1 MEVGALV
8 VTQGSSLQPSGG
20 NHAWSSAWPV
30 VGKTVL
36 ERWLDRVRALGTG
49 PVSVV
54 DHDVRRPNRLHTMM
68 DWAKQ
73 GVDQILLIVLGSYAE
88 IDLTDLLQFHH
99 QGRYP
104 ITRVFDT
111 QGPLGINLLDR
122 GAVLKSGGRYGIEDA
137 RNSSRYEFS
146 GYVTRLSSTVAY
158 RKLVQDALDGKCA
171 IQVSGQQ
178 AAEKVWIDPTAQV
191 DATAKIEGPCYIGA
205 RTKLNA
211 GVVIKDYSSVE
222 RDSEVDIGT
231 TLDGAS
237 ILPNTYVAPGLRVRN
252 SVIDG
257 TRLENL
263 ERGVIVDLGAVSLS
277 ARKRPH
283 PLSAM
288 FPLRDGADGEVPAS
302 WDARTP
308 AKTLGPSAILRRP
321 VDDV

>member
-1 MEVGALV
+1 MEIGALV
-8 VTQGSSLQPSGG
+8 VTQGNSLQPSGG
-20 NHAWSSAWPV
+20 NCSWSSAWPV

-36 ERWLDRVRALGTG
+36 ERWLDRVHALGTG
-49 PVSVV
+49 LVSVV
-54 DHDVRRPNRLHTMM
+54 DHDPRRPNRLHTMM

-99 QGRYP
+99 QGRHP

-111 QGPLGINLLDR
+111 QGPLGINLLD
-122 GAVLKSGGRYGIEDA
+122 GEAVLKSGGRYGIEGA

-158 RKLVQDALDGKCA
+158 RQLVQDALDGKCA

-191 DATAKIEGPCYIGA
+191 DSTAKIEGPCYIGA
-205 RTKLNA
+205 RTKLHA
-211 GVVIKDYSSVE
+211 DVVIKNYSSVE
-222 RDSEVDIGT
+222 RDSEIDIGT
-231 TLDGAS
+231 ALDSAS
-237 ILPNTYVAPGLRVRN
+237 VLPNTYVAPGLFVRN

-263 ERGVIVDLGAVSLS
+263 ERGVTVDLEPVSLS

-283 PLSAM
+283 PLAGR
-288 FPLRDGADGEVPAS
+288 FPLRDGAYGEIPAS
-302 WDARTP
+302 WNARTP
-308 AKTLGPSAILRRP
+308 AKPFGPSLLRRRP